1 MLLVGGGAAALV
13 AVAVVGGVLIL
24 SGGDDGGGDPPP
36 TTTDE
41 EPVAPVVADL
51 IPQQPPRLASAGTA
65 TLIADPAGRLLR
77 VNAEG
82 AARGTVR
89 DPAGPTAAVTVGNRT
104 LVGDGDGV
112 TVLATGDLTP
122 VAAFAMPGVV
132 AMAPTPTG
140 DAAFAVSDDGE
151 EGGRVCRV
159 TPAAL
164 GPCASLDFAPSGVGA
179 TPAGAFV
186 ADERTASLRV
196 HRVAGGELDEVGE
209 IDVGARPR
217 GGMASDDG
225 RLYVPVERGIA
236 IVDTRAGATIATV
249 PTETSPAD
257 LHVDGTGRLYAALPG
272 SDAVAV
278 LEGGSPREEPVLIPA
293 GPEPVALAG
302 TGARVVVLREGN
314 RTLARVN
321 AAARSVSGATRIAG
335 LGGATPPVA
344 SVSRVS
350 GAASGRVVTITV
362 SLGSGSL
369 QAGGIEVVDRSIADG
384 RAAIEL
390 WQGGITSTV
399 ASASP
404 QGVDVS
410 IAGRPSRL
418 VVALAAD
425 EDRFESMAVSPAK
438 SGAAVVVRLTEPAP
452 EPEPAAPTPA
462 PSTPT
467 PVTPTPTPAPAPTP
481 SPSPAP
487 APAPGPD
494 FQVG

>member
-1 MLLVGGGAAALV
+1 M
-13 AVAVVGGVLIL
+13 
-24 SGGDDGGGDPPP
+24 
-36 TTTDE
+36 
-41 EPVAPVVADL
+41 APAVADL

-321 AAARSVSGATRIAG
+321 AAARSVSGSTRIAG

-369 QAGGIEVVDRSIADG
+369 QAGGIKVVDRSIADG

-390 WQGGITSTV
+390 WQGGITS
-399 ASASP
+399 SCRERQP
-404 QGVDVS
+404 
-410 IAGRPSRL
+410 AGRGRVDRRAPVTTRRRARGGRGPIR
-418 VVALAAD
+418 VDGGVTGEERGRRGGAAD
-425 EDRFESMAVSPAK
+425 RAGTRAGARRADARAEHADPRDADADTGPRANAESLPGPRAGAGPRLPGGVSP
-438 SGAAVVVRLTEPAP
+438 T
-452 EPEPAAPTPA
+452 
-462 PSTPT
+462 
-467 PVTPTPTPAPAPTP
+467 
-481 SPSPAP
+481 
-487 APAPGPD
+487 GP
-494 FQVG
+494 